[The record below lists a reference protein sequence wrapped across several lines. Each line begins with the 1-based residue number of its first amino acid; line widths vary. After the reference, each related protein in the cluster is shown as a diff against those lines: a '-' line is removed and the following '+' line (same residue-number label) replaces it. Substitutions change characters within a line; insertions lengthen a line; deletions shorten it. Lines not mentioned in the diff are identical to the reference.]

1 MQNASFTSNSR
12 EDQHHQLTQLVEEK
26 IVEFKQEIEN
36 KRQMINKLEEQELQA
51 KIKINSLSNDI
62 KNKAEKIRE
71 LESKVGVMKD
81 DESNMSLKELKIQN
95 ESLKSQL
102 QNEINKFNELKKH
115 YDEIEDTFNLTNEK
129 FSKLRELKTDSI
141 QNMDYIKKESNKV
154 IQE

>member
-1 MQNASFTSNSR
+1 MQNASFSSNSR
-12 EDQHHQLTQLVEEK
+12 EDQHHQLTQMVD
-26 IVEFKQEIEN
+26 EFKQEIET

-102 QNEINKFNELKKH
+102 QNEINKFNDLKKH

-129 FSKLRELKTDSI
+129 FSKLRELKTDSV
-141 QNMDYIKKESNKV
+141 QDMEYIKKETNKT